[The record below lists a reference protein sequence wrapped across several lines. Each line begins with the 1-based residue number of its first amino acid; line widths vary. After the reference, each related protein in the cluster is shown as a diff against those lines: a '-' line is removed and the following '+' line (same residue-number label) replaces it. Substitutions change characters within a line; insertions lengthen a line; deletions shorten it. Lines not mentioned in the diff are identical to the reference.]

1 MNVLVITYWSF
12 KEPLIQAATLPYL
25 RIMAQLLGPDARIHL
40 VTLEKQHLAIARD
53 EETAIR
59 AALDRDGIT
68 LLTRRYHKFGLRAM
82 FGWLSNLLWIKNYC
96 KREHIAVI
104 HAFGSPAATTADVI
118 SRFTRLPYVIDSY
131 EPHAESM
138 VENGSWKSWSI
149 AYRTLRWFE
158 RAQSR
163 RARAVLATTEGM
175 RAYAAKTYGH
185 IPGVFIAR
193 PACVDVT
200 QFNCDEDY
208 ALTRADL
215 GFDADAIVCVYAG
228 KIGGIYLKQEVFD
241 FFAACVSHWG
251 NRFRV
256 IMLSDLSAREM
267 GVLAARAGLSTDVI
281 HLAFVPHH
289 TVPAYL
295 RLADFA
301 INPVKPVPTKRYCTS
316 IKDGEYWAMGLPVV
330 IPEGISDDS
339 DLIRS
344 EQIGVVLQG
353 LHPAAYK
360 AAVEAMGVLL
370 GASRR
375 EAEKTRIRDLAVT
388 HRGMAIA
395 EHAYRLLYGAG
406 GVLRKPEKRFLVL
419 IYNSYRDPLFRNLVF
434 EYMLRQS
441 ALNLNYHFDLITFEQ
456 KKYALTRSERKRERI
471 RLSAYRVQWHALT
484 YHSGAFML
492 VKKAFD
498 FVAALYN
505 VISIRA
511 RFKTDMVIAFAN
523 TSAAISLL
531 LSRWIGAKLM
541 VYSYEPHSEFLA
553 EFGVWKRSGWRYRF
567 LNHLEERVGR
577 EADYLLTGTQHMVD
591 RMQGIA
597 TGQVLRAPSSVD
609 ESIFKPNP
617 QAREAGRKAWQL
629 ENRRVLIYAGKF
641 GGIYYDSEIA
651 EFCARLLKLDQS
663 WFFIFLTPSP
673 AAEVSALLDQ
683 AGLHVNDYRLTEA
696 KSADEVVYFLSMADM
711 GLTAIPPYPNQ
722 KFRSPVK
729 VGEYLMCGLPYIT
742 CRGVS
747 EDDLWAE
754 ANHVGIVVDEISAET
769 AVQVQAEAA
778 AFFLENPETLRARCR
793 ATGIAYRG
801 RKQVDALFDTILAEA

>member
-1 MNVLVITYWSF
+1 VNVLVITYWSF

-25 RIMAQLLGPDARIHL
+25 RIMSELLGPESRIHL
-40 VTLEKQHLAIARD
+40 VTLEKQNLAIERD
-53 EETAIR
+53 EDAAIR
-59 AALDRDGIT
+59 EALDRDGIT

-82 FGWLSNLLWIKNYC
+82 VSWAGNLLWIKNYC
-96 KREHIAVI
+96 KRENIAVL
-104 HAFGSPAATTADVI
+104 HAFGSPAATTADMI
-118 SRFTRLPYVIDSY
+118 SRLTRLPYVIDSY

-149 AYRTLRWFE
+149 AHRLLRWFE
-158 RAQSR
+158 RVQSR

-175 RAYAAKTYGH
+175 REYAAKTYGH

-193 PACVDVT
+193 PACVDVD
-200 QFNCDEDY
+200 QFTTEHSPSR
-208 ALTRADL
+208 TRADL
-215 GFDADAIVCVYAG
+215 GFRDDDIVCVYAG

-241 FFAACVSHWG
+241 FFAVCAAHWG
-251 NRFRV
+251 ERFRV
-256 IMLSDLSAREM
+256 IMLSDLKAREM
-267 GVLAARAGLSTDVI
+267 EVLAARSQLDAEKI
-281 HLAFVPHH
+281 YLAFVPHH
-289 TVPAYL
+289 TVASYL
-295 RLADFA
+295 SLADFA

-330 IPEGISDDS
+330 IPQGISDDS
-339 DLIRS
+339 DLIR
-344 EQIGVVLQG
+344 EEKIGVVLSG
-353 LHPAAYK
+353 LHHEAYLL
-360 AAVEAMGVLL
+360 AVQELDGLL
-370 GASRR
+370 RSSRR
-375 EAEKTRIRDLAVT
+375 EAEKKRIRKLAIT

-395 EHAYRLLYGAG
+395 YNAYRLLYGQD
-406 GVLRKPEKRFLVL
+406 GVLRKRNKRFLVL

-441 ALNLNYHFDLITFEQ
+441 ELNLNYHFDLITFEQ
-456 KKYALTRSERKRERI
+456 KKYALNRSERKQERI

-498 FVAALYN
+498 FAAALYN
-505 VISIRA
+505 VVSIRA

-541 VYSYEPHSEFLA
+541 VYSFEPHSEFLA
-553 EFGVWKRSGWRYRF
+553 EFGVWNRSGWRYRI
-567 LNHLEERVGR
+567 LNRLEERVGR
-577 EADYLLTGTQHMVD
+577 EAAYLLTGTQHMVD
-591 RMQGIA
+591 RMEGVA
-597 TGQVLRAPSSVD
+597 SGQVFRAPSSVD
-609 ESIFKPNP
+609 EQMFKLDLR
-617 QAREAGRKAWQL
+617 AREAGRSAWNL
-629 ENRRVLIYAGKF
+629 VHRRVLIYAGKF
-641 GGIYYDSEIA
+641 GGIYYNREIA
-651 EFCARLLKLDQS
+651 DFCARLLALDRS

-673 AAEVSALLDQ
+673 AAEVTAVLDE
-683 AGLHVNDYRLTEA
+683 AGLDVHDYRLTEA
-696 KSADEVVYFLSMADM
+696 KSAREVVAYLSMADI

-747 EDDLWAE
+747 EDDTWAE
-754 ANHVGIVVDEISAET
+754 NHRVGIVVDTLSATVAED
-769 AVQVQAEAA
+769 VQKQA
-778 AFFLENPETLRARCR
+778 LILLSENIDSLRERCR

-801 RKQVDALFDTILAEA
+801 RKQVDELFDKILAEA